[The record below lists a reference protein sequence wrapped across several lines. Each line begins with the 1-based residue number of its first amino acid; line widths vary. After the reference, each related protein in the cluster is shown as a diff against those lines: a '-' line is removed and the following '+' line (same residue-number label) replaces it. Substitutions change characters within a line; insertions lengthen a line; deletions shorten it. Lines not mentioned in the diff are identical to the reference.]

1 MNYKL
6 VNDRLK
12 CTSLRG
18 LLTIRIGIDLFDGI
32 NFGCELRYKTK
43 N

>member
-1 MNYKL
+1 VINYKL

-18 LLTIRIGIDLFDGI
+18 LVTIRIGIDL
-32 NFGCELRYKTK
+32 
-43 N
+43 